1 MSKEKESWYEY
12 NISSNRKSKEK
23 MAKTDKNKENKN
35 LKNDNQISNNK
46 HYKNKDIISYF
57 KNLKN
62 ENSINNINLK
72 KFSNRTNY
80 NNNYNYKTSTSF
92 YTKKSHIISPSISSV
107 MTDNINCKTTHNF
120 NKKKKSGKKNIKNI
134 NTSKSIKNLNSSKIS
149 KTPSSKIIKSVKS
162 IEDNPTASL
171 QMLNLLNND
180 NKYETQYNNEMFK
193 HIKKNEYNKIKNK
206 RDINFIGKE
215 KIQDKYNLYFNC
227 FMPDLYEEQKEKLL
241 NEKNYFSRMKKS
253 KSTTKLE
260 VLEDDIGPNLYNEK
274 IDMPD
279 IGYIIYKTN
288 KKINSNYSLN
298 SINTLNSNFSN
309 YNNNNNYDYE
319 NQNLNFNSK
328 RSINTINNPVIHN
341 SKYGCLNNNQINLN
355 NNDNNK
361 NDTEFVDGTNISKK
375 DSSNFFSNR
384 GKDNFFSG
392 NLSENR
398 NKNIND
404 NLNNELIK
412 ERLYKEI
419 YNKAFKIFN
428 YQPNS
433 YFQDYSNK
441 NLKL

>member
-1 MSKEKESWYEY
+1 M
-12 NISSNRKSKEK
+12 
-23 MAKTDKNKENKN
+23 N
-35 LKNDNQISNNK
+35 L
-46 HYKNKDIISYF
+46 
-57 KNLKN
+57 
-62 ENSINNINLK
+62 
-72 KFSNRTNY
+72 
-80 NNNYNYKTSTSF
+80 
-92 YTKKSHIISPSISSV
+92 
-107 MTDNINCKTTHNF
+107 
-120 NKKKKSGKKNIKNI
+120 
-134 NTSKSIKNLNSSKIS
+134 
-149 KTPSSKIIKSVKS
+149 
-162 IEDNPTASL
+162 
-171 QMLNLLNND
+171 
-180 NKYETQYNNEMFK
+180 
-193 HIKKNEYNKIKNK
+193 IKKKNK

-241 NEKNYFSRMKKS
+241 NEQKYFLRMKKS
-253 KSTTKLE
+253 KSTNKLE

-279 IGYIIYKTN
+279 IGYIVYKTN

-298 SINTLNSNFSN
+298 SINTLNTNFRN
-309 YNNNNNYDYE
+309 FINNSTNNYE

-341 SKYGCLNNNQINLN
+341 SKYGFLTNNQININ

-361 NDTEFVDGTNISKK
+361 NDNEVVDWTKISIK
-375 DSSNFFSNR
+375 DTSNLFSNR
-384 GKDNFFSG
+384 DKDNFFSG

-412 ERLYKEI
+412 ERLYKEM

-433 YFQDYSNK
+433 YFQDYSQK
-441 NLKL
+441 NIKLYFNQ